1 MPSAPH
7 APAQARLRF
16 YAELNDFLRPE
27 QRGKWLVHAF
37 WLPPSVK
44 DAIEALGIPHTEVDL
59 ILRNGES
66 VDFTALLQNGD
77 EVSVFP
83 VFEALDISPV
93 LKVRPQ
99 PLRLIRFVVDVNL
112 GRLATLLRLVGFDTL
127 YRNDYGDAELADISV
142 NEHRIL
148 LSRDRALL
156 KRRRL
161 THAYYLRNTDPSRQL
176 REVLQRFDLR
186 TSLKPFSRCLRC
198 NGEVAAV
205 PSDTVADVLPP
216 KVRARHHTFFRC
228 QQCGHV
234 YWRGT
239 HYQRM
244 SAFLARTCGT

>member
-7 APAQARLRF
+7 VPAQARLRF

-27 QRGKWLVHAF
+27 QRGKCLVHAF

-44 DAIEALGIPHTEVDL
+44 DAIEALGVPHTEVDL

-66 VDFTALLQNGD
+66 VDFTALLQDGD
-77 EVSVFP
+77 EISVYP
-83 VFEALDISPV
+83 AFESLDITPV

-99 PLRLIRFVVDVNL
+99 PLRLNRFVVDVNL

-142 NEHRIL
+142 SEHRIL

-156 KRRRL
+156 KRGCL

-176 REVLQRFDLR
+176 LEVLQRFDLR
-186 TSLKPFSRCLRC
+186 AALKPFSRCLRC
-198 NGEVAAV
+198 NGEVVAV
-205 PSDTVADVLPP
+205 PPDTVAATLPP
-216 KVRARHHTFFRC
+216 RVRARHHEFFRC
-228 QQCGHV
+228 QQCGRV
-234 YWRGT
+234 YWQGT

-244 SAFLARTCGT
+244 CAYLAQICGK